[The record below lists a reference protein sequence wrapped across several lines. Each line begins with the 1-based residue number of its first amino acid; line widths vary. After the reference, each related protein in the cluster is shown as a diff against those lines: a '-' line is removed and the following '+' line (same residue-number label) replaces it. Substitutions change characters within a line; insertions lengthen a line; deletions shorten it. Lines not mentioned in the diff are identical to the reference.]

1 MIGRVIYSYVGVRV
15 ATACE
20 EPYGM
25 GRILHADTPIVLAA
39 HAPRG
44 GLTTPT
50 CVALSLFGR
59 CFEVPGGFYPSIIVG
74 LQSRFGYKLLRVL
87 LIGEFFFFSKFLIF
101 FFAQSFNL
109 PYFPDFFPQVCE
121 T

>member
-1 MIGRVIYSYVGVRV
+1 
-15 ATACE
+15 
-20 EPYGM
+20 M

-87 LIGEFFFFSKFLIF
+87 LIGEFFFFPIFFFFFSRNLSIFHIFLIF
-101 FFAQSFNL
+101 FPKFVKLNEL
-109 PYFPDFFPQVCE
+109 DFFASGE
-121 T
+121 FHE